1 MEGFGHS
8 LCQKTP
14 FGAVLATVAHG
25 LVFPNSL
32 KEEWEEMV
40 LELGFHRFANI
51 LRGQWR
57 FLDCVSPFP
66 TAAAPQIFYMLL
78 SSLRVQLLDSKAK
91 LQRQPEDQ
99 LLSTHCFSFFNTTSV
114 LVWQDLSIILP
125 CECWQWL
132 LHSLKRIFPFWRL
145 VSRKAAVEGSPSEFS
160 TQGTPESGGQSVAS
174 KACSFQPNRKPLKSP
189 QGAFWEELWR
199 WS

>member
-51 LRGQWR
+51 LRGQ
-57 FLDCVSPFP
+57 
-66 TAAAPQIFYMLL
+66 
-78 SSLRVQLLDSKAK
+78 
-91 LQRQPEDQ
+91 
-99 LLSTHCFSFFNTTSV
+99 
-114 LVWQDLSIILP
+114 
-125 CECWQWL
+125 
-132 LHSLKRIFPFWRL
+132 
-145 VSRKAAVEGSPSEFS
+145 
-160 TQGTPESGGQSVAS
+160 
-174 KACSFQPNRKPLKSP
+174 
-189 QGAFWEELWR
+189 
-199 WS
+199 